1 MGPRSA
7 LAAAV
12 RSRWMPDGSQITA
25 RIGPN
30 AVLQL
35 APAMDSIVGADA
47 RRALF
52 APLGFDPLPDS
63 NAMINEAR
71 VAALHGALRQ
81 QHPESARKIAIAAG
95 QGTGDYILAHRI
107 PRAAQTLLRALPARA
122 AAPILTRAILAHS
135 WTFCGTG
142 TLAAKSGP
150 PVVFTLSDNPIIR
163 GEHATAPL
171 CHWHAAV
178 FERLFSRL
186 VHPRSQATE
195 TTCCATGASACRF
208 EIDWRH

>member
-1 MGPRSA
+1 
-7 LAAAV
+7 
-12 RSRWMPDGSQITA
+12 MPDGSHMTA

-35 APAMDSIVGADA
+35 APAMDRIAGEGA

-52 APLGFDPLPDS
+52 APLGFDPLPDP
-63 NAMINEAR
+63 NTMIDEAR
-71 VAALHGALRQ
+71 VAALHGTLRRQ
-81 QHPESARKIAIAAG
+81 LPEIASKTFIAAG

-107 PRAAQTLLRALPARA
+107 PSAAQIILRALPARL
-122 AAPILTRAILAHS
+122 AAPILTRAILAHG

-142 TLAAKSGP
+142 LLAAKSGP
-150 PVVFTLSDNPIIR
+150 PVVFTLADNPIIR
-163 GEHATAPL
+163 GERAPVPL

-178 FERLFSRL
+178 FERLFARL
-186 VHPRSQATE
+186 VHPRAHAVE
-195 TTCCATGASACRF
+195 TACCATGAPACRF

>member
-1 MGPRSA
+1 
-7 LAAAV
+7 
-12 RSRWMPDGSQITA
+12 MPDGSHISA

-35 APAMDSIVGADA
+35 APAMDRVTGEAT

-52 APLGFDPLPDS
+52 ASLRFDPLPDPT
-63 NAMINEAR
+63 AMIDEAR
-71 VAALHGALRQ
+71 VAALHGALRR
-81 QHPESARKIAIAAG
+81 QHPENAREIFVAAG

-107 PRAAQTLLRALPARA
+107 PHAAQTLLRALPARV
-122 AAPILTRAILAHS
+122 AAPILTRAILAHG

-142 TLAAKSGP
+142 TLSAKSGP
-150 PVVFTLSDNPIIR
+150 PVVFTLSDNPLIR
-163 GEHATAPL
+163 GEVAPAPL

-178 FERLFSRL
+178 FERLFARL
-186 VHPRSQATE
+186 VHPRAHAME
-195 TTCCATGASACRF
+195 TACCAAGAAACRF

>member
-1 MGPRSA
+1 
-7 LAAAV
+7 
-12 RSRWMPDGSQITA
+12 MPDGSHISA

-30 AVLQL
+30 SVLQL
-35 APAMDSIVGADA
+35 APAMDHIAGTGA

-52 APLGFDPLPDS
+52 APLGFDPLPDATS
-63 NAMINEAR
+63 MIDEAR
-71 VAALHGALRQ
+71 VATLHGALRR
-81 QHPESARKIAIAAG
+81 QHPENAREIFVAAG

-107 PRAAQTLLRALPARA
+107 PHAAQTLLRALPARV
-122 AAPILTRAILAHS
+122 AAPILTRAILAHG

-142 TLAAKSGP
+142 TLSAKSGP

-163 GEHATAPL
+163 GESAPAPL

-186 VHPRSQATE
+186 VHPRAHAAPPVPRPAGSKSIGGINLRA
-195 TTCCATGASACRF
+195 ARVAGSARSPTNRCSG
-208 EIDWRH
+208 